1 MNTFL
6 RLGSYNVPGYGL
18 KVKGGMEIF
27 EEEIS
32 GETSGTDTAHKGIKA
47 KTLAVSLNI
56 MFKDESKL
64 QELIRTLEAKDG
76 NGEMKVYTVANLT
89 ANAGGIT
96 QVSCCERVEWDE
108 QEGKRA
114 WSVTFK
120 LREYLSVPEK
130 VEQRQKGVAAVVE
143 NEPGQ
148 STGAVKPATDIKTS
162 WAKVLDNVDKVA
174 S

>member
-18 KVKGGMEIF
+18 KVNGGMEIY

-47 KTLAVSLNI
+47 KTLNVSLNI
-56 MFKDESKL
+56 RFKDYAKL
-64 QELIRTLEAKDG
+64 QELIRVLETKNDS
-76 NGEMKVYTVANLT
+76 GEMMVYTIANTT

-96 QVSCCERVEWDE
+96 QVSCCESVGWNELDS
-108 QEGKRA
+108 QRA
-114 WSVTFK
+114 WSITFK

-143 NEPGQ
+143 NEPGKA
-148 STGAVKPATDIKTS
+148 TGRVKPVTDTKTS
-162 WAKVLDNVDKVA
+162 WTKVIDNVDKAA

>member
-18 KVKGGMEIF
+18 KVNGGMEIH
-27 EEEIS
+27 EEDLS
-32 GETSGTDTAHKGIKA
+32 GETSGTDTAHKGIKP
-47 KTLAVSLNI
+47 KTLSVSLNI
-56 MFKDESKL
+56 NFRDESKL
-64 QELIRTLEAKDG
+64 QELISVLEAKDST
-76 NGEMKVYTVANLT
+76 GEMQVYTIANLT

-96 QVSCCERVEWDE
+96 QVKCCESVEWSE
-108 QEGKRA
+108 QDDKRA

-120 LREYLSVPEK
+120 LREHLSVSEK

-143 NEPGQ
+143 KEQGQ
-148 STGAVKPATDIKTS
+148 TTGQVQPTQKTDTS
-162 WAKVLDNVDKVA
+162 FKKVLDQIDKAV